1 MHESTVPG
9 ESTSSQVAE
18 AAMEELPVAACVI
31 GGNGLRLLLANAA
44 FRALAPEGMLVGVS
58 VDGAEPAPGRR
69 FGKICRE
76 VLESGITQSLID
88 VPSRL
93 LRDTSEAPEEAFHT
107 WVFQRLELP
116 GDVEQ
121 AVICIA
127 WEATE
132 HGQTDNRL
140 RESEERYRQLLEVS
154 PVGVAVH
161 AGGTLVFTN
170 PAGATLLGASTPE
183 DLIGTPITRIIHP
196 ANLAAAAARIGRMM
210 AGETGLY
217 PVEDRYVRLDGQEI
231 DVEVM
236 AVSLAYEGKPAVQV
250 IVQDITERKRAE
262 EELRL
267 SRDRLAQLSLRLVEA
282 QESERRAIGR
292 ELHDQFGQMLT
303 AMKITLD
310 IAAQLPPDA
319 AARKIAQAQ
328 ELAGDLLSRVSRLS
342 MELRPAMLDDLGLV
356 PALVWLINRF
366 QQQAGID
373 VTFKHSGVEGR
384 RFAPVIETTAFRIVQ
399 EALTNIARHAQAMHA
414 GIRVSSPDGW
424 LEIEI
429 DDNGVGF
436 DPKEALANRR
446 GLTGMR
452 ERALLVNGTFAIESS
467 PGQGTHKLIRLPI
480 SEENA

>member
-1 MHESTVPG
+1 
-9 ESTSSQVAE
+9 
-18 AAMEELPVAACVI
+18 
-31 GGNGLRLLLANAA
+31 
-44 FRALAPEGMLVGVS
+44 
-58 VDGAEPAPGRR
+58 
-69 FGKICRE
+69 
-76 VLESGITQSLID
+76 
-88 VPSRL
+88 
-93 LRDTSEAPEEAFHT
+93 
-107 WVFQRLELP
+107 
-116 GDVEQ
+116 
-121 AVICIA
+121 
-127 WEATE
+127 
-132 HGQTDNRL
+132 
-140 RESEERYRQLLEVS
+140 
-154 PVGVAVH
+154 
-161 AGGTLVFTN
+161 
-170 PAGATLLGASTPE
+170 
-183 DLIGTPITRIIHP
+183 
-196 ANLAAAAARIGRMM
+196 
-210 AGETGLY
+210 
-217 PVEDRYVRLDGQEI
+217 
-231 DVEVM
+231 
-236 AVSLAYEGKPAVQV
+236 
-250 IVQDITERKRAE
+250 DITERKRAE